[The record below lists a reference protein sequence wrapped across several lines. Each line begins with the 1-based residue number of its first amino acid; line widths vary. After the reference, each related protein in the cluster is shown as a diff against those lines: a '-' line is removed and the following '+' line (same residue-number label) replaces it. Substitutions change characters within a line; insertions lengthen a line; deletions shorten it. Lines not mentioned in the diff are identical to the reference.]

1 MSSTRCRAA
10 TVLLCALVAVLVPGG
25 PARAT
30 PTPSIPADVRAV
42 FAGDA
47 LRHAQA
53 GAAEVDADFSGA
65 RVADVHEIFTFSPAF
80 LAGTPTSR
88 PVLSTQRW
96 MGAIERGVAVLG
108 TVDVGKPRGGPAEL
122 SGFSSD
128 AALGS
133 VLLQV
138 SAAEILIQDVPRGA
152 FYALDGRIV
161 RPLNRRARD
170 TLAGPTALSAVQ
182 RIVATA
188 RTAGSDR
195 AVRDAGPSSA
205 VPLGVA
211 GLVLAGAG
219 GLALMRRRRSGPAPL
234 RRTATPADGSP
245 GSRRRPGSR
254 RSSA

>member
-1 MSSTRCRAA
+1 MTSTRLRAA
-10 TVLLCALVAVLVPGG
+10 TVLVCALVAVVVSGG

-30 PTPSIPADVRAV
+30 PTPSGPRPSIPADVRAV

-47 LRHAQA
+47 LHHAQA

-65 RVADVHEIFTFSPAF
+65 RVADVHEVFTFSRAF
-80 LAGTPTSR
+80 LAGTPTEQ

-96 MGAIERGVAVLG
+96 MGAIERGVEVLG

-128 AALGS
+128 TVLGS

-138 SAAEILIQDVPRGA
+138 SAAEILIQDAPRGA

-170 TLAGPTALSAVQ
+170 TIAGPTSLSAVQ
-182 RIVATA
+182 RAVAAPSTA
-188 RTAGSDR
+188 RRDHAMD
-195 AVRDAGPSSA
+195 DAGPPAST
-205 VPLGVA
+205 VPVVVA
-211 GLVLAGAG
+211 LLLAGAG
-219 GLALMRRRRSGPAPL
+219 GLALARRRRA
-234 RRTATPADGSP
+234 
-245 GSRRRPGSR
+245 
-254 RSSA
+254 

>member
-1 MSSTRCRAA
+1 VTAVTSTRFRAVA
-10 TVLLCALVAVLVPGG
+10 GLGCAVVAVVAAVAAGA

-30 PTPSIPADVRAV
+30 PAPSIPADVRAV

-65 RVADVHEIFTFSPAF
+65 RIADVHEIFMFSPAF
-80 LAGTPTSR
+80 LAGAPTSR
-88 PVLSTQRW
+88 PVTSTQRW

-138 SAAEILIQDVPRGA
+138 SPTEILIQDAPRGA

-170 TLAGPTALSAVQ
+170 TLPGPTALSALQ
-182 RIVATA
+182 RTVATPGTTG
-188 RTAGSDR
+188 REGPVR
-195 AVRDAGPSSA
+195 ATWPAPA
-205 VPLGVA
+205 VPLA
-211 GLVLAGAG
+211 ALALLLTGAG
-219 GLALMRRRRSGPAPL
+219 GLALARRRR
-234 RRTATPADGSP
+234 T
-245 GSRRRPGSR
+245 
-254 RSSA
+254 